1 MGVSSANF
9 DVIVIGGGHAG
20 IEAACAS
27 ARIGTKTALITMK
40 PENLGELSCNPSIG
54 GVAKGII
61 VKEVDALD
69 GIMPKAIDLSG
80 IHFKILNSSKGPA
93 VWGPRAQ
100 ADRKL
105 YKKAVNEILSTYKNL
120 TLLYGEVTDLV
131 IENNQINGIK
141 YIPNSENSNNEI
153 TLTAKSVVLTT
164 GTFLGGVIHVGEK
177 TTPAGRVGENP
188 SIKLANTLRSTG
200 LNIGRLK
207 TGTPPRLLAS
217 SIDWSVLEKQEG
229 DNPPVPFSEM
239 TDSVKVPQISCY
251 ITYTNAKTHEAI
263 SENIHRSPMFSGQI
277 SGVGPRYCPS
287 IEDKVTRFKDKD
299 RHQIFL
305 EPEGLDDEL
314 IYPNGI
320 STSLPEDVQDKI
332 VRSMRGLENAVIV
345 RYGYAIEY
353 DYVDPRELT
362 STLETKKITGLFL
375 AGQINGTTGY
385 EEAAGQGIVAGINA
399 ALKLSGKEFILSRS
413 NSYIGVLISD
423 LINHGTTEPYRM
435 MTSRAE
441 FRIHLRPDNVEDRL
455 CNLGME
461 FGVLSKERISKY
473 QGNQAEIL
481 RIETELSADEFSP
494 NKLAELGINV
504 SKDGVKRTILELMAL
519 PQIDFSE
526 LVEKYPVLK
535 SYDAK
540 TLHKVYAKALYK
552 PLEERAKADVKLYE
566 SEHNIR
572 IPDDINFEEVGGLS
586 SEARLK
592 LKAGKPKNLA
602 EAKKIQGVTPAAII
616 ALNVYLKKKRSQTAA

>member
-9 DVIVIGGGHAG
+9 DVIVIGAGHAG
-20 IEAACAS
+20 IEAAAAS
-27 ARIGTKTALITMK
+27 ARIGAKTALITMK

-69 GIMPKAIDLSG
+69 GIMPKAIDRSG

-164 GTFLGGVIHVGEK
+164 GTFLGGIIHVGEK

-526 LVEKYPVLK
+526 LVEKYLVLK

-566 SEHNIR
+566 SEHSIR

-616 ALNVYLKKKRSQTAA
+616 ALNVYLKKRKFQTAV